1 MQKNITKKKLI
12 VLLKSTKKLKFL
24 AILEIYLQLNTKV
37 FYKNLINSKNKNII
51 KLTNNRIFNTFTEF
65 SIFFENIRYKLFIN
79 KKIYIE
85 I

>member
-1 MQKNITKKKLI
+1 LQKNITKKKLI

-51 KLTNNRIFNTFTEF
+51 KLTNNRIFNNFTKL